1 MSASPTNLTS
11 QDESR
16 PTIKRPITYTVT
28 PEGYVIA
35 VLQDVEDASRSI
47 GTRPATFTVE
57 YSGYTI
63 ATEFVV
69 QDQSQAIKLAKVLK
83 YTLQYL
89 GYTVAIL
96 LTSSDRSVPIPES
109 LRKKLVYTI
118 QYTGYAIQMLFQSS
132 DVSRPIPDKLV
143 KRLEYVITYTGA
155 VVSTMLQSSDR
166 STPISKE
173 LFKRLEYT
181 ISYVGYVISM
191 LFNSMDRS
199 TAIAERPLT
208 YNITYGPIVI
218 PKSISESDQGS
229 FLENAVIEFAEQDE
243 WVGQEN
249 IPERQFG
256 LIDANAG
263 IDALYKPSQESAK
276 FSDAVSAKDMA
287 ERDLGATF
295 DTIPLRRFLI
305 YDIVTGIDAIL
316 KYSIDEGE
324 LYELYSIPNLL
335 DTDYGKLDDYVSFVV
350 HEDSDIGT
358 AVDSL
363 YKHDEQDATLSE
375 QRYDVIVPQMDRG
388 RCYGLATIVKNVLD
402 WGRGCDCLYRPGT
415 DSGLSDDRATVMF
428 SDTDSGKAI
437 DFVSMRE
444 FMLTDA
450 GHGIDARYKA
460 STDAGTFTDTSVIRL
475 KQDEKGSFE
484 DNVSRRYIEEQDEGR
499 GFDSELFDQG
509 FFKERFGLAKIP
521 YNFVP
526 IPYPKAVK
534 TVAKAI
540 LTYVKDLDACDIR
553 EGAVITSKCI
563 NSMITLAVNLMVYL
577 PLVVISQI
585 DAAKPLNPD
594 FIDSISDL
602 FANFVS
608 EVKAFKD

>member
-1 MSASPTNLTS
+1 MSTSPTNLTS

-16 PTIKRPITYTVT
+16 PTIERPITYTVT

-35 VLQDVEDASRSI
+35 VLQDVEDASRGI
-47 GTRPATFTVE
+47 GTKPVTFTVG

-69 QDQSQAIKLAKVLK
+69 QDQSQAVKLAKVLK

-89 GYTVAIL
+89 GYTIAIL
-96 LTSSDRSVPIPES
+96 LVSSDRSVPIPES
-109 LRKKLVYTI
+109 LRKKVVYTI
-118 QYTGYAIQMLFQSS
+118 QYTGYVLQTLLNSTDS
-132 DVSRPIPDKLV
+132 SRPIPDKLF

-155 VVSTMLQSSDR
+155 VISTMLQSSDR
-166 STPISKE
+166 SAPIPEE

-181 ISYVGYVISM
+181 ISYAGYVISM

-218 PKSISESDQGS
+218 PKTISESDQGS

-263 IDALYKPSQESAK
+263 IDALYKPSQESAR
-276 FSDAVSAKDMA
+276 FTDAVSEKDMT

-305 YDIVTGIDAIL
+305 YDIITGIDAIL
-316 KYSIDEGE
+316 KYSLDEGK

-335 DTDYGKLDDYVSFVV
+335 DTDYGRLDDYVSFVV
-350 HEDSDIGT
+350 HEDSDIGP
-358 AVDSL
+358 AIDAL
-363 YKHDEQDATLSE
+363 YKHDEQDAALSE
-375 QRYDVIVPQMDRG
+375 QRYDVIVPNTDRG
-388 RCYGLATIVKNVLD
+388 MCYELSTIIKNVLD
-402 WGRGCDCLYRPGT
+402 WGRGCDCLYRPDT
-415 DSGLSDDRATVMF
+415 DSGLSDDRAAVMF
-428 SDTDSGKAI
+428 SDKDSGKAS

-444 FMLTDA
+444 FILADT

-460 STDAGTFTDTSVIRL
+460 STDAGTSTDTSIIHI
-475 KQDEKGSFE
+475 KQDEKGSFSDIE
-484 DNVSRRYIEEQDEGR
+484 SQRYIEEQDEGK
-499 GFDSELFDQG
+499 GLDSELFDQG

-526 IPYPKAVK
+526 VPYPNAVK

-540 LTYVKDLDACDIR
+540 LKYVKDLDACDIR
-553 EGAVITSKCI
+553 EGAVITSKCL

-585 DAAKPLNPD
+585 DAAKPFNPD